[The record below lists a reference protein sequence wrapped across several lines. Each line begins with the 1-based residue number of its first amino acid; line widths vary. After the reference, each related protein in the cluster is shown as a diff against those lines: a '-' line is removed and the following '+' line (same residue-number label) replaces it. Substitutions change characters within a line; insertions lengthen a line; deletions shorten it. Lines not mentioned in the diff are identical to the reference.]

1 MKEKEKNK
9 NKGKLTFVNWF
20 RLYKASLK
28 CYPNN
33 NVRLIYYPSR
43 KKYDISIFFSNK
55 AIETSLTAL
64 III

>member
-1 MKEKEKNK
+1 MKEKNK

-28 CYPNN
+28 CYPKN
-33 NVRLIYYPSR
+33 NVRLIYYER
-43 KKYDISIFFSNK
+43 QKKYDISIFFSNK
-55 AIETSLTAL
+55 AIETSLLAK